1 MQIIKF
7 NPLLR
12 KKKMAESNFNK
23 KVKLNSA
30 HNFEGIDSSSL
41 GVHNFPPGTIV
52 FHPNEIQEIETE
64 MIAIQTLQDNKV
76 IVLDEFIQDSEKRE
90 PQQYLKSKV
99 IETFREISK
108 IFIIAL
114 FVFFLSRQ
122 IIQNYVVD
130 GVSMEPTLFSND
142 YLIVNR
148 INYRSLNT
156 SWIPFINK
164 ERVEIRNAL
173 QVGDMIVFTQGKNRK
188 RDLVKRIAAMP
199 GQVVQ
204 MKDGFIT
211 VDGKTIQEYD
221 TKAPTLLS
229 LPPFFIEKTMVPEG
243 KIFVLGDNKYASNDS
258 RYLGFIDMHKIIGK
272 AQLIY
277 WPQDRWQSFEHQ
289 ARIDLGK

>member
-1 MQIIKF
+1 MTG
-7 NPLLR
+7 N
-12 KKKMAESNFNK
+12 NFNNK
-23 KVKLNSA
+23 IKLHSA
-30 HNFEGIDSSSL
+30 HNVEGIDSSSL
-41 GVHNFPPGTIV
+41 GVHNFPPGTV
-52 FHPNEIQEIETE
+52 ELHSNEISEIEE
-64 MIAIQTLQDNKV
+64 EIIAMQALQDNKV
-76 IVLDEFIQDSEKRE
+76 IVIDELIDISDDSK
-90 PQQYLKSKV
+90 PQQHTKTKL
-99 IETFREISK
+99 IEAFQEIGK

-122 IIQNYVVD
+122 IIQNYVVE

-148 INYRSLNT
+148 INYRSLNVK
-156 SWIPFINK
+156 WVPFIN
-164 ERVEIRNAL
+164 RDRIEIRNAL

-229 LPPFFIEKTMVPEG
+229 LPSFFIEKTMVPEG

>member
-1 MQIIKF
+1 MTVINF
-7 NPLLR
+7 GT
-12 KKKMAESNFNK
+12 KKQ
-23 KVKLNSA
+23 LQSA
-30 HNFEGIDSSSL
+30 HSIEGIDSSSL
-41 GVHNFPPGTIV
+41 GVHHFPPGTIV

-64 MIAIQTLQDNKV
+64 IIAMQTLQDNKV
-76 IVLDEFIQDSEKRE
+76 IVLEEFIQDSEKRE

-99 IETFREISK
+99 IETFQEIGK

-173 QVGDMIVFTQGKNRK
+173 QVGDMIIFTQGTNRK

-204 MKDGFIT
+204 IKDGFIT

-229 LPPFFIEKTMVPEG
+229 LPSFFIEKTMVPEG

-277 WPQDRWQSFEHQ
+277 WPQERWQTFEHK